1 MADARER
8 EQQREARRQKVLARS
23 QGGHRAPV
31 VDLATQQKEIAPQGA
46 AAVLDDDIAAVA
58 EQAAVDGLLD
68 PAATPSAEDSGKS
81 ASRLAAERRRQRI
94 LSKSTE
100 RMAKVQ
106 GDRVIRGGGGDEA
119 EGEAAAA
126 GEEGGGESLD
136 DVSTRQ
142 AAHCAVWSGPD
153 NRTLEGFST
162 DHQS

>member
-1 MADARER
+1 MADAR

-46 AAVLDDDIAAVA
+46 TAVLDDDSAAA
-58 EQAAVDGLLD
+58 NQASVDGLLD
-68 PAATPSAEDSGKS
+68 PATPSAEDSGKS

-106 GDRVIRGGGGDEA
+106 GDRVIRGGEA
-119 EGEAAAA
+119 EGAAA
-126 GEEGGGESLD
+126 GEEGGGGESLN
-136 DVSTRQ
+136 DVSRQ
-142 AAHCAVWSGPD
+142 ACVCAV
-153 NRTLEGFST
+153 
-162 DHQS
+162 